1 MRPSDNDPF
10 DLGFDAADEFT
21 TGASDPWRTSAP
33 PSLNPAMGGFDDP
46 FADFPPARPETPQ
59 PRAPQA
65 QAPRQVPQVQAS
77 QIQAAQAQ
85 AQAPQAPP
93 PQQQRAPQ
101 RAPEP
106 VAVAYQDHDLDI
118 AEIAPPAPQASPAPV
133 YHEPIADSGL
143 GDAAIPRITIHA
155 FCARPETAA
164 LVETAAAD
172 RRMARASTVVRDGG
186 LEAAVEYYQNQP
198 TPSLVMVE
206 TNDSAQRLL
215 HLLDSLAQVC
225 DPGTKVV
232 VLGQTNDIALY
243 RELIR
248 RGVSEYLTQPLGPLQ
263 VIRAVGGLY
272 ADPSAPFVGRQIA
285 FVGAKGG
292 VGSST
297 LSHNFA
303 WAMAEKM
310 QTATVLVDLDL
321 AFGTAGLDFNQ
332 DPLQGVLDALS
343 QPDRLDPVL
352 MDRMMVRCGDRLSL
366 FAAPASLDDDYEFD
380 ADAYEE
386 VTQKIR
392 GAAPF
397 VVLDIPHIWNAA
409 ARRVLVGSD
418 DLVVVATPDLA
429 SLRNAKNII
438 DLVKG
443 ARPNDVPPRL
453 VLNQV
458 GVPGRPEIPV
468 KDFGEALGVQPSLV
482 LPFDPKPYGMAA
494 NNGQMLAEVAPKSKA
509 AEGLEHLARL
519 ISRREP
525 PPSQKSSM
533 LSGLFKKK

>member
-1 MRPSDNDPF
+1 MRPTDNDPF

-21 TGASDPWRTSAP
+21 TGGADPWRASAP
-33 PSLNPAMGGFDDP
+33 PSLAPAMGGFEDP
-46 FADFPPARPETPQ
+46 FAEFPPARPQAAPAAA
-59 PRAPQA
+59 PRAPAPPQQA
-65 QAPRQVPQVQAS
+65 RAPQQPAPQQ
-77 QIQAAQAQ
+77 QAAQARPRPP
-85 AQAPQAPP
+85 APT
-93 PQQQRAPQ
+93 
-101 RAPEP
+101 P
-106 VAVAYQDHDLDI
+106 VAEDDFRDLDI
-118 AEIAPPAPQASPAPV
+118 VVQPPVAAASAPAPIYDEPAG
-133 YHEPIADSGL
+133 DDGL
-143 GDAAIPRITIHA
+143 GEAVIPRISIHA
-155 FCARPETAA
+155 FCVRPETAA
-164 LVETAAAD
+164 LIQHAADD
-172 RRMARASTVVRDGG
+172 RRMARASTIVRDGG
-186 LEAAVEYYQNQP
+186 LEAAVEHYQNQP

-206 TNDSAQRLL
+206 TTDGAQRLL

-232 VLGQTNDIALY
+232 VVGQTNDIALY
-243 RELIR
+243 RELMR
-248 RGVSEYLTQPLGPLQ
+248 RGVSEYLTQPLSPLQ

-292 VGSST
+292 VGAST
-297 LSHNFA
+297 LAHNFA

-332 DPLQGVLDALS
+332 DPLQGVLDALT

-366 FAAPASLDDDYEFD
+366 FAAPATLDDDYD
-380 ADAYEE
+380 IGADAYEE
-386 VTQKIR
+386 ATQKIR

-397 VVLDIPHIWNAA
+397 VVLDIPHVWNAA
-409 ARRVLVGSD
+409 TRRVLVGSD
-418 DLVVVATPDLA
+418 DLVVVAMPDLA

-438 DLVKG
+438 DLVK
-443 ARPNDVPPRL
+443 ASRPNDVPPRL

-468 KDFGEALGVQPSLV
+468 KDFGEALGIQPSLV
-482 LPFDPKPYGMAA
+482 LPFDPKPYGQAA

-525 PPSQKSSM
+525 PAAQKTSM

>member
-1 MRPSDNDPF
+1 MRPTDNDPF

-21 TGASDPWRTSAP
+21 TGASDPWRASAP
-33 PSLNPAMGGFDDP
+33 PSLNPTVGGFDDP
-46 FADFPPARPETPQ
+46 FADFPPARPEPAQ

-65 QAPRQVPQVQAS
+65 TRPT
-77 QIQAAQAQ
+77 
-85 AQAPQAPP
+85 PQAPP
-93 PQQQRAPQ
+93 QAQRAAPPPRQQQRPSPPARAPQ
-101 RAPEP
+101 A
-106 VAVAYQDHDLDI
+106 AVAAYEDDDLDI
-118 AEIAPPAPQASPAPV
+118 AEAAPI
-133 YHEPIADSGL
+133 YHEPISDGGL
-143 GDAAIPRITIHA
+143 GDATIPRITIHA

-164 LVETAAAD
+164 MVEHAAAD
-172 RRMARASTVVRDGG
+172 RRMARTSTIVRDGG
-186 LEAAVEYYQNQP
+186 LEAAVDYYQNQP

-206 TNDSAQRLL
+206 AIDGAQRLL

-243 RELIR
+243 RELMR
-248 RGVSEYLTQPLGPLQ
+248 RGVSEYLTQPLSPLQ
-263 VIRAVGGLY
+263 MIRAVGGLY
-272 ADPSAPFVGRQIA
+272 ADPSAPFIGRQIA

-292 VGSST
+292 VGAST

-332 DPLQGVLDALS
+332 DPLQGVLDALT

-366 FAAPASLDDDYEFD
+366 FAAPATLDADYD
-380 ADAYEE
+380 IGADAYEE
-386 VTQKIR
+386 ATQKIR

-397 VVLDIPHIWNAA
+397 VVLDIPHAWNAA
-409 ARRVLVGSD
+409 TRRVLVGSD

-438 DLVKG
+438 DLVRG
-443 ARPNDVPPRL
+443 SRPNDAPPRL

-468 KDFGEALGVQPSLV
+468 KDFGEALGIQPSLV
-482 LPFDPKPYGMAA
+482 LPFDPKPYGQAA

>member
-1 MRPSDNDPF
+1 
-10 DLGFDAADEFT
+10 A
-21 TGASDPWRTSAP
+21 
-33 PSLNPAMGGFDDP
+33 
-46 FADFPPARPETPQ
+46 
-59 PRAPQA
+59 RAPRP
-65 QAPRQVPQVQAS
+65 AP
-77 QIQAAQAQ
+77 AAA
-85 AQAPQAPP
+85 
-93 PQQQRAPQ
+93 
-101 RAPEP
+101 P
-106 VAVAYQDHDLDI
+106 VAAPIAAEEDDYRDLDI
-118 AEIAPPAPQASPAPV
+118 TVRPTVSAPV
-133 YHEPIADSGL
+133 YDEPA
-143 GDAAIPRITIHA
+143 GDAGLNEVGVGEAVIPRISIHA

-164 LVETAAAD
+164 LIQHAAGD
-172 RRMARASTVVRDGG
+172 RRMARASTIVRDGG
-186 LEAAVEYYQNQP
+186 LDAAVEHYQNQP

-206 TNDSAQRLL
+206 TTESAQRLL

-232 VLGQTNDIALY
+232 VVGQTNDIALY
-243 RELIR
+243 RELMR
-248 RGVSEYLTQPLGPLQ
+248 RGVSEYITQPRSPLQ
-263 VIRAVGGLY
+263 VIRAIGALY
-272 ADPSAPFVGRQIA
+272 ADPAAPFVGRQIA

-292 VGSST
+292 VGAST
-297 LSHNFA
+297 LAHNFA
-303 WAMAEKM
+303 WSMAERM
-310 QTATVLVDLDL
+310 QTATVLADLDL

-332 DPLQGVLDALS
+332 DPVQGVLDALT

-366 FAAPASLDDDYEFD
+366 FAAPSTLDDDYEIS
-380 ADAYEE
+380 ADAFEE

-392 GAAPF
+392 NAAPF
-397 VVLDIPHIWNAA
+397 VVLDIPHVWSAWT
-409 ARRVLVGSD
+409 RRVLLGSD

-438 DLVKG
+438 DLVRG
-443 ARPNDVPPRL
+443 SRPNDIPPRL

-482 LPFDPKPYGMAA
+482 LPFDPKPYGQAA

-519 ISRREP
+519 ISRRDP
-525 PPSQKSSM
+525 PAPQKTSM

>member
-1 MRPSDNDPF
+1 MRPTDSDPF

-21 TGASDPWRTSAP
+21 TGASDPWRASAP
-33 PSLNPAMGGFDDP
+33 PSLSPVGGFDDP
-46 FADFPPARPETPQ
+46 FAEFPPARPREEAPRAPQ
-59 PRAPQA
+59 PRAPQ
-65 QAPRQVPQVQAS
+65 PLAS
-77 QIQAAQAQ
+77 QAAAPAIRPTPQAQ
-85 AQAPQAPP
+85 AQAAQR
-93 PQQQRAPQ
+93 RAPQ
-101 RAPEP
+101 P
-106 VAVAYQDHDLDI
+106 VAAAPVDDDRDLDI
-118 AEIAPPAPQASPAPV
+118 PAEAPV
-133 YHEPIADSGL
+133 AAAPTYHEPIADDGL

-155 FCARPETAA
+155 FYARPETAA
-164 LVETAAAD
+164 LVEKAAAD
-172 RRMARASTVVRDGG
+172 RRMARASTIVREGG

-206 TNDSAQRLL
+206 TTDGAQRLL

-232 VLGQTNDIALY
+232 VVGQTNDIALY

-263 VIRAVGGLY
+263 VIRAVGALY

-292 VGSST
+292 VGAST
-297 LSHNFA
+297 LAHNFA
-303 WAMAEKM
+303 WSMAEKM
-310 QTATVLVDLDL
+310 QTATVLADLDL

-332 DPLQGVLDALS
+332 DPLQGMLDALT

-366 FAAPASLDDDYEFD
+366 FAAPASLDDDYEID

-397 VVLDIPHIWNAA
+397 VVLDIPHVWNAA
-409 ARRVLVGSD
+409 IRRVLVGSD

-443 ARPNDVPPRL
+443 SRPNDVPPRL

-482 LPFDPKPYGMAA
+482 LPFDPKPYGQAA

-525 PPSQKSSM
+525 PAVQKSSM

>member
-1 MRPSDNDPF
+1 MRPTDNDPF

-21 TGASDPWRTSAP
+21 TGASDPWRSSA
-33 PSLNPAMGGFDDP
+33 PSLNPAAGGFEDP
-46 FADFPPARPETPQ
+46 FAEFPPARPRDDAPPPRAQNAAPPVTRPAQQ
-59 PRAPQA
+59 PRAPQ
-65 QAPRQVPQVQAS
+65 PQ
-77 QIQAAQAQ
+77 
-85 AQAPQAPP
+85 PQ
-93 PQQQRAPQ
+93 Q

-106 VAVAYQDHDLDI
+106 TLAAASDYNDRDLDI
-118 AEIAPPAPQASPAPV
+118 APAAPAAPAPAPV
-133 YHEPIADSGL
+133 YNEPIAESGM

-155 FCARPETAA
+155 FCARPDTAK
-164 LVETAAAD
+164 LVQHAAND
-172 RRMARASTVVRDGG
+172 RRMSRASTIVRDGG
-186 LEAAVEYYQNQP
+186 LEAAVDYYQNQP

-206 TNDSAQRLL
+206 TNDTAQRLL

-243 RELIR
+243 RELMR

-263 VIRAVGGLY
+263 VIRAVGALY

-292 VGSST
+292 VGAST
-297 LSHNFA
+297 LAHNFA

-310 QTATVLVDLDL
+310 QTATVLVDMDL

-332 DPLQGVLDALS
+332 DPLQGVLDALT

-366 FAAPASLDDDYEFD
+366 LAAPASLDDDYEIS

-386 VTQKIR
+386 ATQKIR

-397 VVLDIPHIWNAA
+397 VVLDVPHVWNAA
-409 ARRVLVGSD
+409 TRGVLVGSD

-438 DLVKG
+438 DLVRG
-443 ARPNDVPPRL
+443 SRPNDVPPRL

-482 LPFDPKPYGMAA
+482 LPFDPKPYGQAA
-494 NNGQMLAEVAPKSKA
+494 NNGQMLADVAPKSKA

-525 PPSQKSSM
+525 PPVTKTSV

>member
-1 MRPSDNDPF
+1 MRPTDNDPF

-21 TGASDPWRTSAP
+21 TGASDPWRSST
-33 PSLNPAMGGFDDP
+33 PSLTPAGGFNDP
-46 FADFPPARPETPQ
+46 FADFPPARPRDDAPP

-65 QAPRQVPQVQAS
+65 
-77 QIQAAQAQ
+77 
-85 AQAPQAPP
+85 APP
-93 PQQQRAPQ
+93 ITRPQQQQRPAQPQPQRAPQ
-101 RAPEP
+101 PAAADYDR
-106 VAVAYQDHDLDI
+106 DLDI
-118 AEIAPPAPQASPAPV
+118 ALKAPPAPAEPA
-133 YHEPIADSGL
+133 YHEPIVESGM
-143 GDAAIPRITIHA
+143 GEAVIPRISLHA
-155 FCARPETAA
+155 FCARPETMA
-164 LVETAAAD
+164 LIEHAAAD
-172 RRMARASTVVRDGG
+172 RRMARASTIVRDGG

-206 TNDSAQRLL
+206 TTDGAQRLL

-232 VLGQTNDIALY
+232 VVGQTNDIALY

-248 RGVSEYLTQPLGPLQ
+248 RGVSEYLTQPLSPLQ
-263 VIRAVGGLY
+263 VIRAVGALY
-272 ADPSAPFVGRQIA
+272 ADPAAPFIGRQIA

-292 VGSST
+292 VGAST
-297 LSHNFA
+297 LAHNFA
-303 WAMAEKM
+303 WSMAERM
-310 QTATVLVDLDL
+310 QTATVLADLDL

-332 DPLQGVLDALS
+332 DPLQGMLDALT

-366 FAAPASLDDDYEFD
+366 FAAPASLDDDYEIG

-397 VVLDIPHIWNAA
+397 VVLDIPHVWSAWT
-409 ARRVLVGSD
+409 RRVLVGSD
-418 DLVVVATPDLA
+418 ELVVVATPDLA

-443 ARPNDVPPRL
+443 SRPNDVPPRL

-482 LPFDPKPYGMAA
+482 LPFDPKPYGLAA

-525 PPSQKSSM
+525 PPVQKTSM

>member
-1 MRPSDNDPF
+1 MRPTDNDPF

-21 TGASDPWRTSAP
+21 TGAGDPWRSSAP
-33 PSLNPAMGGFDDP
+33 SLTPAGGFDDP
-46 FADFPPARPETPQ
+46 FADFPPARPRED
-59 PRAPQA
+59 
-65 QAPRQVPQVQAS
+65 
-77 QIQAAQAQ
+77 
-85 AQAPQAPP
+85 APP
-93 PQQQRAPQ
+93 PARSSQVAPPTTRPTPQ
-101 RAPEP
+101 ARPVQPAAPAAAAPDYDERERDIPASAP
-106 VAVAYQDHDLDI
+106 VASVPAYD
-118 AEIAPPAPQASPAPV
+118 
-133 YHEPIADSGL
+133 EPIADSGM
-143 GDAAIPRITIHA
+143 GDAVIPRITIHA

-164 LVETAAAD
+164 LIEKAAAD
-172 RRMARASTVVRDGG
+172 RRMSRAAVIVRDGG
-186 LEAAVEYYQNQP
+186 LEAAVDYYQNQP

-206 TNDSAQRLL
+206 TLDGAQRLL

-232 VLGQTNDIALY
+232 VVGQTNDIALY
-243 RELIR
+243 RELMR

-263 VIRAVGGLY
+263 VIRAVGALY
-272 ADPSAPFVGRQIA
+272 ADPAAPFTGRQIA

-292 VGSST
+292 VGAST
-297 LSHNFA
+297 LAHNFA
-303 WAMAEKM
+303 WSMAEKM
-310 QTATVLVDLDL
+310 QSATVLVDLDL

-352 MDRMMVRCGDRLSL
+352 MDRMMVRCADRLSL
-366 FAAPASLDDDYEFD
+366 FAAPASLDDDYEFG
-380 ADAYEE
+380 ADAFEE

-397 VVLDIPHIWNAA
+397 VVLDLPHVWNAWS
-409 ARRVLVGSD
+409 RRVLIGSD

-443 ARPNDVPPRL
+443 SRPNDAPPRL

-482 LPFDPKPYGMAA
+482 LPFDPKPYGQAA

-519 ISRREP
+519 ITRREP
-525 PPSQKSSM
+525 PPTQKTS
-533 LSGLFKKK
+533 LFSGLFKKK

>member
-1 MRPSDNDPF
+1 MRPTENDPF

-21 TGASDPWRTSAP
+21 TGASDPWRSSAP
-33 PSLNPAMGGFDDP
+33 SLTPAGGFEDP
-46 FADFPPARPETPQ
+46 FADFPPARPREDAAPPTRSSQAAPLTTRPTPQ
-59 PRAPQA
+59 ARPVQPAAP
-65 QAPRQVPQVQAS
+65 VTSAS
-77 QIQAAQAQ
+77 DDDD
-85 AQAPQAPP
+85 
-93 PQQQRAPQ
+93 R
-101 RAPEP
+101 
-106 VAVAYQDHDLDI
+106 DLDV
-118 AEIAPPAPQASPAPV
+118 PSSTSSGPAPT
-133 YHEPIADSGL
+133 YNEPIADSGL
-143 GDAAIPRITIHA
+143 GDAVIPRITIHA

-164 LVETAAAD
+164 LIEKAAAD
-172 RRMARASTVVRDGG
+172 RRMSRAATIVRDGG
-186 LEAAVEYYQNQP
+186 LEAAVDYYQNQP

-206 TNDSAQRLL
+206 TLDGAQRLL

-232 VLGQTNDIALY
+232 VVGQTNDIALY
-243 RELIR
+243 RELMR

-263 VIRAVGGLY
+263 VIRAVGALY
-272 ADPSAPFVGRQIA
+272 ADPAAPFTGRQIA

-292 VGSST
+292 VGAST
-297 LSHNFA
+297 LAHNFA

-352 MDRMMVRCGDRLSL
+352 MDRMMVRCADRLSL
-366 FAAPASLDDDYEFD
+366 FAAPASLDDDYEFG
-380 ADAYEE
+380 ADAFEE

-397 VVLDIPHIWNAA
+397 VVLDLPHVWNAWS
-409 ARRVLVGSD
+409 RRVLIGSD
-418 DLVVVATPDLA
+418 ELVVVATPDLA

-443 ARPNDVPPRL
+443 SRPNDAPPRL

-482 LPFDPKPYGMAA
+482 LPFDPKPYGQAA

-525 PPSQKSSM
+525 PPAQKTS
-533 LSGLFKKK
+533 LFSGLFKKK